1 MNKTIQWQDHSDIK
15 QRVCIWQ
22 RKNWKS
28 MQGFKC
34 AKFFLFWYLWS
45 FGKVEKKKREFH
57 SFQHIQN
64 SDFIVF
70 NFLKSK
76 ICNKQLR
83 LIHFEDIYIPMN
95 FSNASSV
102 GANTVKGPGVCRTL
116 VKSAVP
122 IKAANV
128 LNPSILS
135 CSGMFLGVIKGNLV
149 TVGGLTVFS
158 IAGEWDWGQENGLCE
173 TESGIE
179 KTWLVYC
186 LPF

>member
-1 MNKTIQWQDHSDIK
+1 MDSEFVKTSHEN
-15 QRVCIWQ
+15 VIW
-22 RKNWKS
+22 RN
-28 MQGFKC
+28 
-34 AKFFLFWYLWS
+34 L
-45 FGKVEKKKREFH
+45 
-57 SFQHIQN
+57 
-64 SDFIVF
+64 
-70 NFLKSK
+70 
-76 ICNKQLR
+76 
-83 LIHFEDIYIPMN
+83 PMN

-102 GANTVKGPGVCRTL
+102 GANTVKGPGVCRAL

-128 LNPSILS
+128 LNPSILN

-179 KTWLVYC
+179 KIWLVYC